1 MATSA
6 KQLAANRANAKKST
20 GPRTEL
26 GKRISRM
33 NSTTHGLC
41 GHTVL
46 KTPEDDA
53 AYRTYYHR
61 LMPDLSPANAVEQ
74 DFAERIIYDS
84 WRIHRASA
92 IESNIF
98 ALAEAAFDTGN
109 AAQDDALN
117 DAHAFQV
124 NDRAISLLSL
134 YQQRLQRGMLKDLAA
149 LKAMQKERLAQ
160 PVTPR
165 AASAPAP
172 YPLEMP
178 DPTPRTGF
186 VDPIPEFDPEDHPP
200 VDENRSSDMAA

>member
-117 DAHAFQV
+117 EPMPSRSTTAPSAYS
-124 NDRAISLLSL
+124 ASTSSASS
-134 YQQRLQRGMLKDLAA
+134 AA
-149 LKAMQKERLAQ
+149 CSKIWPPSKPCRKNASRSPSPLAQ
-160 PVTPR
+160 RPR
-165 AASAPAP
+165 LPPIPLKCRTQHRELASLIRSPNS
-172 YPLEMP
+172 
-178 DPTPRTGF
+178 TPRTTL
-186 VDPIPEFDPEDHPP
+186 
-200 VDENRSSDMAA
+200 R